1 MRTASEKGEE
11 DGTQGMETPRFASGK
26 NGPIFPPLGKSRWAN
41 RKGAGGNEGLAP
53 MRNGL
58 EI

>member
-1 MRTASEKGEE
+1 MKTASEKGGE
-11 DGTQGMETPRFASGK
+11 DGTQGMETPRLASGK
-26 NGPIFPPLGKSRWAN
+26 NRPIFPPLGKSRWAN

-53 MRNGL
+53 VGNGL